1 LRFDRGIGRII
12 VTGFIVSH
20 ECLRFDRG
28 IIRIVVT
35 GFYCQP

>member
-1 LRFDRGIGRII
+1 LRFGRGIVRIV

-28 IIRIVVT
+28 IS
-35 GFYCQP
+35 